1 MGNMRAPLSHEEE
14 VTLRR
19 IALGSAS
26 LQRLRMTDVR
36 RLRHLMLIEGE
47 GENCR
52 LTALGRQRFNKLPRP
67 TPHTRHKA
75 VSSYGLSGAS
85 IPFMTPFKLLHEV
98 GSGGSQD
105 NRPAQA
111 RL

>member
-1 MGNMRAPLSHEEE
+1 MGNMRAQLSHEEE

-26 LQRLRMTDVR
+26 LRRLRMTDVR

-52 LTALGRQRFNKLPRP
+52 LTALGRQRFNKLARP
-67 TPHTRHKA
+67 TPHTRHDLMREIDRILAIRGPSPK
-75 VSSYGLSGAS
+75 G
-85 IPFMTPFKLLHEV
+85 
-98 GSGGSQD
+98 D
-105 NRPAQA
+105 PA
-111 RL
+111 

>member
-1 MGNMRAPLSHEEE
+1 MGIMRAQLNQEEE

-52 LTALGRQRFNKLPRP
+52 LTALGRQRFSKLARP
-67 TPHTRHKA
+67 TLRTRHDLMREIDRILA
-75 VSSYGLSGAS
+75 
-85 IPFMTPFKLLHEV
+85 IR
-98 GSGGSQD
+98 
-105 NRPAQA
+105 RPSPKSNPA
-111 RL
+111 